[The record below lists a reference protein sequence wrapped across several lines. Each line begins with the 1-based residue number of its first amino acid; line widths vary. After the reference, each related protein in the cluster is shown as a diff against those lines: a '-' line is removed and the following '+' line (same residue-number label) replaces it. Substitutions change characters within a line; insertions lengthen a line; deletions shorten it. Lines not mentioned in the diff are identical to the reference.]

1 MQQKPDNLTRHTPQV
16 IIVGAGLTGL
26 TLAYYLQKSGVKVL
40 VVEKQDRA
48 GGVIRTC
55 REKGFIYET
64 GPNTGVLGNFGVIK
78 LFSDLSPGCSL
89 EVADEKAKKRLIW
102 KDGRWHCLP
111 SGLLEAVRT
120 PLFTLGDKFRIL
132 GEPLRRKGHDPME
145 SLSGL
150 VKRRMGKSFLE
161 YAVDPFISGIYAGDP
176 DRLITR
182 FALPKLYN
190 LEQTYGSFIGGAIKK
205 KIREKGQTPGREVFS
220 VSGGLENLVLALEKA
235 IGSVQIVSGATKVSV
250 VMSEH
255 GVFRLHATVEGSD
268 HMAEA
273 PMLISTVGAYAL
285 PELFPSIPREEL
297 NPITRLEYARVV
309 QVVLGFRHWN
319 GANIRAFGGLVPSR
333 EQRKIL
339 GVLFPSSFL
348 SERAPEGGALLN
360 VFLGGMR
367 HPEYHDMGDDQIL
380 EMVKS
385 EVMDMMRMPDYHPE
399 LEKVFRYRHAIPQYM
414 DDSEPRIQAIS
425 RLQDKYPGL
434 ILAGNIH
441 EGIGMADRVAQ
452 AVRIAEA
459 VVDSQ

>member
-1 MQQKPDNLTRHTPQV
+1 M
-16 IIVGAGLTGL
+16 GAGLTGL
-26 TLAYYLQKSGVKVL
+26 TLAYYLRKSGLKVL
-40 VVEKQDRA
+40 VFEKQERA
-48 GGVIRTC
+48 GGVIRTL
-55 REKGFIYET
+55 RENGFVYET
-64 GPNTGVLGNFGVIK
+64 GPNTGILGNPQVIQ
-78 LFSDLSPGCSL
+78 LFSDLWPDCTL
-89 EVADEKAKKRLIW
+89 EIADEKAKKRLIW

-120 PLFTLGDKFRIL
+120 PLFTFGDKFRIL
-132 GEPLRRKGHDPME
+132 GEPLRRKGQDPME

-182 FALPKLYN
+182 FALPKLYK
-190 LEQTYGSFIGGAIKK
+190 LEQTYGSFIGGALKK
-205 KIREKGQTPGREVFS
+205 KILEKEQTPAREVFS
-220 VSGGLENLVLALEKA
+220 VAGGLENLVLALEKS
-235 IGSVQIVSGATKVSV
+235 IGQEHIICGATQTSV
-250 VMSEH
+250 ETL
-255 GVFRLHATVEGSD
+255 GREGYRIYATVNGSD

-273 PMLISTVGAYAL
+273 PVLISTIGSYAL
-285 PELFPSIPREEL
+285 PDLFPSIPREEF
-297 NPITRLEYARVV
+297 NAIASLEYARVV
-309 QVVLGFRHWN
+309 QVVLGFRHWT
-319 GANIRAFGGLVPSR
+319 GANIKAFGGLVPSR
-333 EQRKIL
+333 EQRHIL

-348 SERAPEGGALLN
+348 SDRAPEGGALLN

-367 HPEYHDMGDDQIL
+367 HPEYYDLGDDQIL
-380 EMVKS
+380 EMVKV
-385 EVMDMMRMPDYHPE
+385 EVMDMMRMPDYDPE

-414 DDSEPRIQAIS
+414 ADSESRIKAIG
-425 RLQDKYPGL
+425 RLQENYPGL